1 MLPRLAAQGVA
12 WILLGYTPHLWLCAA
27 GENLLFSVAFALTV
41 ALLASLT
48 RNLAHFFLAIAI
60 MVGGIFAWAVTVG
73 MLRRI
78 GAIIPHAAGPW
89 FEQSSFQDS
98 VTAAALLVFIGTA
111 LIAWIAQARIKWA
124 LVAGLF
130 LTLGL
135 IAFPIIRTVWPV
147 NFLKPRLI
155 KSVLLTVFAQT
166 GDSPARVPSV
176 QALSTELAVSSV
188 PKLDVAIMQ
197 SLTGS
202 IKFKR
207 GPEFP
212 VDQKSSPFLKRVEPM
227 ESQQRGEYVRLIK
240 KCFPA
245 QTLWFDQGNDK
256 KESAFSNLYQDP
268 WFKKSKPPRLATIQG
283 NMELDLFGIE
293 KVAEVPLQPATFH
306 ALPGQSVTIQ
316 SVKLINDVVVITII
330 ESTANLMLDCDLK
343 SRLNGG
349 FGGFLDEPVCAY
361 VLYDNSSDEAL
372 LVRTEHA
379 GYIIP
384 AIFGG
389 RSVVSFRLLFPYP
402 ALRERLTGVSAQ
414 DWMRSVRLCVFA
426 PVYDGSATVA
436 FHQENCHW
444 PGISFK

>member
-1 MLPRLAAQGVA
+1 LLLLPRLAAQGVA

-78 GAIIPHAAGPW
+78 AAIIPHAAGPW

-130 LTLGL
+130 FALGL
-135 IAFPIIRTVWPV
+135 ASISVVITIWPV

-306 ALPGQSVTIQ
+306 ALP
-316 SVKLINDVVVITII
+316 
-330 ESTANLMLDCDLK
+330 AN
-343 SRLNGG
+343 R
-349 FGGFLDEPVCAY
+349 
-361 VLYDNSSDEAL
+361 
-372 LVRTEHA
+372 
-379 GYIIP
+379 
-384 AIFGG
+384 
-389 RSVVSFRLLFPYP
+389 
-402 ALRERLTGVSAQ
+402 
-414 DWMRSVRLCVFA
+414 
-426 PVYDGSATVA
+426 
-436 FHQENCHW
+436 
-444 PGISFK
+444 